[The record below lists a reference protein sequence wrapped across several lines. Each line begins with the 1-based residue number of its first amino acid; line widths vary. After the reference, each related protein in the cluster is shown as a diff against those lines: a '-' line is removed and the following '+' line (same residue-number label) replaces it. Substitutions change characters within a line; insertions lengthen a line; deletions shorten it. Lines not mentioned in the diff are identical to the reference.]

1 LTFALKSDTI
11 LQVMRDIN
19 HPTKT
24 VDIFE
29 CEESGKVAWTLTV
42 KRGDKTLE
50 QFGPVPSL
58 WAIIKH
64 ALGNHCGFDDEPKE
78 PTVHALNSNATV
90 TLLA

>member
-1 LTFALKSDTI
+1 MK
-11 LQVMRDIN
+11 
-19 HPTKT
+19 KT

-29 CEESGKVAWTLTV
+29 HEDSNHRPLWILKV
-42 KRGDKTLE
+42 KRGDKIIDR
-50 QFGPVPSL
+50 FGPVPSL
-58 WAIIKH
+58 WAAVKH